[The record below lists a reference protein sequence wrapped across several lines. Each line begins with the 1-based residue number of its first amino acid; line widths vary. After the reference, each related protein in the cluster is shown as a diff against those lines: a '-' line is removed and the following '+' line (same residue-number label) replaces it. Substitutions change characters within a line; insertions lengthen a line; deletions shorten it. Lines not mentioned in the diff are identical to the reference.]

1 MRRTSLVLVLAAACG
16 GSPKPTTAPPPLEG
30 STEPATADTKPD
42 PKEEEKAPPPKFE
55 PPPGPIDLTI
65 AAPKVAVKLV
75 SAGKGK
81 REAIKVTPKAGD
93 QQAVELALDFSGTQ
107 TAPPEAPEQVR
118 GKKEDVAPT
127 IVLTGSAQVKSV
139 DAAGTAYEVVVNGTD
154 VRDAPG
160 QQIPS
165 ELMKKALASLTA
177 LKIAGT
183 VTSNGIASD
192 LALHIDKGSEDAAGA
207 LALVRVE
214 VLPAWPVLPIEPIGI
229 GAKWQVTAT
238 SKLADKLDVTQ
249 TTDYELVKHEGKTW
263 TIKGTTKV
271 SGTDQSVDQA
281 KLSNINGSGTV
292 DVAMIDGALYPS
304 MKAQV
309 STAFTATITKPPV
322 GAGEHDPHPEIP
334 ASLQITYQLK
344 QGSTV
349 TPNPTPAATP
359 APAPTPAPAADPGRA
374 TPAPAPATPKLGQ

>member
-1 MRRTSLVLVLAAACG
+1 MRRTFFVLALAAACG
-16 GSPKPTTAPPPLEG
+16 GSPKQTTTPPPLEG
-30 STEPATADTKPD
+30 STEPDKADTKPE
-42 PKEEEKAPPPKFE
+42 PKEEDKAPAPAPKFE

-65 AAPKVAVKLV
+65 PAPKVAVKLV
-75 SAGKGK
+75 SPGKGK
-81 REAIKVTPKAGD
+81 REAIKVAPKAGD

-139 DAAGTAYEVVVNGTD
+139 DATGAAYEVVVNGTD

-192 LALHIDKGSEDAAGA
+192 LSLHIDKGSEDAAGA

-214 VLPAWPVLPIEPIGI
+214 VLPAWPVLPTEPVGV

-238 SKLADKLDVTQ
+238 SRLADKLDVTQ
-249 TTDYELVKHEGKTW
+249 TTDYELVKHDGKTW

-281 KLSNINGSGTV
+281 KLTNINGAGTV
-292 DVAMIDGALYPS
+292 EVAMIDGALYPT
-304 MKAQV
+304 MKAKV
-309 STAFTATITKPPV
+309 STAFTALITKPEKDAP
-322 GAGEHDPHPEIP
+322 AGMPD
-334 ASLQITYQLK
+334 SLKITYELK

-349 TPNPTPAATP
+349 TPNPTPAAAPAPAAATP
-359 APAPTPAPAADPGRA
+359 AAAPTPAPVV
-374 TPAPAPATPKLGQ
+374 APAPSTKPAP